1 MKEIE
6 GASRPVG
13 PTAAA
18 QLPFGSS
25 EYLCLCCAFAVRTA
39 RVLRYTL
46 NSLLCSLPVVR
57 NTVFALAFPTNNLSS
72 APVID
77 QC

>member
-18 QLPFGSS
+18 QLLLSAAS
-25 EYLCLCCAFAVRTA
+25 TCAFVVRTA
-39 RVLRYTL
+39 RILCYTM
-46 NSLLCSLPVVR
+46 N
-57 NTVFALAFPTNNLSS
+57 NFTVQF
-72 APVID
+72 I
-77 QC
+77 CC